1 MGRPLSSRGSALARV
16 CLLAAAVA
24 AFFALPNCFVA
35 PPSSGAAEL
44 EVNRRALLVPG
55 VIGLMGTAASAPAV
69 AIEVQVPEKI
79 KSDPF
84 ELLAVDPNDKK
95 QDKAEFYMKRN
106 YKGDTEQLLKHMR
119 IAGVLDKGTPNM
131 ERYNKRVKEE
141 LDDWVALY
149 RRQDKFAG
157 RQSFYTMYT
166 AIETLASHYTSYG
179 PKFPFPNKRRPRYYE
194 LLNIAEKYLDK
205 GK

>member
-1 MGRPLSSRGSALARV
+1 MQRPMLGH
-16 CLLAAAVA
+16 
-24 AFFALPNCFVA
+24 
-35 PPSSGAAEL
+35 
-44 EVNRRALLVPG
+44 
-55 VIGLMGTAASAPAV
+55 
-69 AIEVQVPEKI
+69 
-79 KSDPF
+79 
-84 ELLAVDPNDKK
+84 DKK
-95 QDKAEFYMKRN
+95 QDRAEFYMKRN

-119 IAGVLDKGTPNM
+119 IAGVLDKGTTNM

-179 PKFPFPNKRRPRYYE
+179 PKFPFPNKRRPRFYE

>member
-1 MGRPLSSRGSALARV
+1 MGRCITSRGSASARV
-16 CLLAAAVA
+16 CLLASAVA
-24 AFFALPNCFVA
+24 AFLALPKCFVA
-35 PPSSGAAEL
+35 PPSSSTVQV
-44 EVNRRALLVPG
+44 EVNRRALLLPG
-55 VIGLMGTAASAPAV
+55 ISLMGAAASTPAV
-69 AIEVQVPEKI
+69 AIEVQVPDKI

-84 ELLAVDPNDKK
+84 ELLAVDPTDKK
-95 QDKAEFYMKRN
+95 QDRAEFYMKRN

-119 IAGVLDKGTPNM
+119 IAGVLDKGTTNM

-179 PKFPFPNKRRPRYYE
+179 PKFPFPNKRRPRFYE